1 MEIKLKSKKVVKVKE
16 FTIADEARLK
26 DLLLKMIKPLED
38 GKGIEVIE
46 PTYNCLLILKIA
58 LEDSS
63 DNNIKK
69 LDDSERIEVTLEVQK
84 MLFEGNEKPSK

>member
-38 GKGIEVIE
+38 GKGIELIE
-46 PTYNCLLILKIA
+46 PNYNCLLILKIA